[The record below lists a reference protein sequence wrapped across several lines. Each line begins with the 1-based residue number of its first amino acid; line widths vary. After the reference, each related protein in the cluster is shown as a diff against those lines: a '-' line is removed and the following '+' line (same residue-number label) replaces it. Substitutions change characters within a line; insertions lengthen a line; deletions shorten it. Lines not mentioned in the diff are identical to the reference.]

1 MNGSA
6 INTLSQAETEDLL
19 SSNMLILEVQKESQS
34 LSPHFLDVLLVEV
47 DEKMKKDSNIHQHLA
62 DSLSALQGSE
72 KIGTSELS
80 SAVQSEIDEVAS
92 FNDNTS
98 LSVTTPLLSL
108 SPSLTPLYE
117 DRAEKNQGTQTD
129 TSSGLLASDS
139 LQRRCF
145 SISDKPDGFRSV
157 GPSPPPPRSK
167 SVAISGMYNKRR
179 SATLGQRGTLS
190 SSDVPGVPHDSSTD
204 DQVTALELGTNRF
217 TTTSKKKTR
226 PKSAPVVRPDTLDIM
241 DNNRTVHSG
250 DSTLPRRNIIHP
262 PISPSDPLSL
272 SARVNHLSGRPQPIS
287 PPALTSLH
295 KSRNVPHFTVHS
307 RPLLPGPE
315 YCIPTSCLTQEP
327 SRSPLPEAG
336 DRGKASKIRSRTWT
350 EPQKNFRNRQG
361 MFNGSVTSQ
370 KFSESGHSS
379 TLPRRRRV
387 KSSSSQSQSN
397 NTIDT
402 HSTVSS
408 HSSRIGSMGSSSGQN
423 TPHIPS
429 TPTFPRD
436 IIEPIIH
443 TKQSSGDSGDK
454 LVVFSPFFSFLFSL
468 FSFSFILYFSIPNL
482 VKCLSNK

>member
-34 LSPHFLDVLLVEV
+34 LSPHFLDALLVEV
-47 DEKMKKDSNIHQHLA
+47 DEKIKKDSNIHQHLA
-62 DSLSALQGSE
+62 DSLSALQGSG

-98 LSVTTPLLSL
+98 LSVTTPLSL
-108 SPSLTPLYE
+108 SPSLTPLYK
-117 DRAEKNQGTQTD
+117 DKAERNQATQTH
-129 TSSGLLASDS
+129 SSNGLPASDD
-139 LQRRCF
+139 LQRRCL
-145 SISDKPDGFRSV
+145 SISDKSDGLRSV
-157 GPSPPPPRSK
+157 GPSPPPRSK
-167 SVAISGMYNKRR
+167 SVGISETYKRR
-179 SATLGQRGTLS
+179 SLAIGQQSTLS
-190 SSDVPGVPHDSSTD
+190 SSDVPGAPHDSSAD
-204 DQVTALELGTNRF
+204 DQVTALELGSRF
-217 TTTSKKKTR
+217 TNNKKKTR

-272 SARVNHLSGRPQPIS
+272 SARVNLHLSGRPQPIS
-287 PPALTSLH
+287 PPALTSLY

-315 YCIPTSCLTQEP
+315 YCMPTSCLSHEH
-327 SRSPLPEAG
+327 SRSSLAEEG
-336 DRGKASKIRSRTWT
+336 DRGKAAKFRSRTWT
-350 EPQKNFRNRQG
+350 EPQKNFRTRQG
-361 MFNGSVTSQ
+361 IFNGSVTSQ

-379 TLPRRRRV
+379 TLPRRRV

-408 HSSRIGSMGSSSGQN
+408 HSSRVGSMGSSSGQN

-454 LVVFSPFFSFLFSL
+454 
-468 FSFSFILYFSIPNL
+468 
-482 VKCLSNK
+482 